1 MSKKNYQ
8 KPLAEYIA
16 FYSDEEIASTLPL
29 ADYATRSGNE
39 ITGGVSGGG
48 WTEEPGEDFE

>member
-1 MSKKNYQ
+1 MSKKSYQ

-29 ADYATRSGNE
+29 ADYANRSSDE